1 LAEKHNI
8 TAYAVLLKICGFCA
22 FNCENQIDGNLG
34 IEMFRSIKTKIMVL
48 QAGLILSVIICL
60 GVISYLTSHSALKES
75 QKQTLEFLADSL
87 SERINDLIFDRG
99 LLLERLADSEAITNY
114 MAKHDDSAL
123 VHFFNNYRDEFP
135 QLSYANSYGREE
147 LKVLNGIRVS
157 NNFNL
162 SNLNVYRQCVNT
174 PNKVVAQY
182 RDNCPD
188 MGFTC
193 MEFGYLYKN
202 ADESTG
208 FVHGRVPISD
218 LINDIQIFDKIK
230 STYAIL
236 VDAKGNIIACP
247 DEDLILKKLQI
258 NGKASRT
265 IISEIN
271 KNMVGYG
278 RGEIFGKDSFL
289 AYAPVKGQN
298 WSVVIVLPYQNFIA
312 KLRSLRNTIIILGLT
327 ILISGF
333 FLSLY
338 VATDIT
344 EPVLKLLKN
353 TSVIASGDFT
363 QRVSVESK
371 DELGRLAVAFNKM
384 TENLQKTTTSM
395 VNLNHEIVERQ
406 KAEKTQQSLNEKL
419 EKSIKSLTIAN
430 RELSD
435 FAHVAAHDLKAPL
448 RAIGSLAGIILD
460 DYGSK
465 FDEKG
470 KYYVNTLIKRT
481 ERLSDLISGILT
493 YSELGRST
501 IFMPVNIND
510 VIRQTIINM
519 DIPGNID
526 IMLESD
532 FPTVFCSKTHMSQV
546 FTNLIHN
553 AIKFMDKPK
562 GYIKLKCIEDGDC
575 WIFSVSDNGRGI
587 DEKYY
592 DKIFKIFQ
600 TIVRRDEEENTGIG
614 LSVVKRIIEKY
625 NGKIWVESQPKVGST
640 FFFTLRKEKM
650 EVNNEKLQT
659 NSIS

>member
-1 LAEKHNI
+1 
-8 TAYAVLLKICGFCA
+8 
-22 FNCENQIDGNLG
+22 
-34 IEMFRSIKTKIMVL
+34 
-48 QAGLILSVIICL
+48 
-60 GVISYLTSHSALKES
+60 
-75 QKQTLEFLADSL
+75 
-87 SERINDLIFDRG
+87 
-99 LLLERLADSEAITNY
+99 
-114 MAKHDDSAL
+114 
-123 VHFFNNYRDEFP
+123 
-135 QLSYANSYGREE
+135 
-147 LKVLNGIRVS
+147 
-157 NNFNL
+157 
-162 SNLNVYRQCVNT
+162 
-174 PNKVVAQY
+174 
-182 RDNCPD
+182 
-188 MGFTC
+188 
-193 MEFGYLYKN
+193 
-202 ADESTG
+202 
-208 FVHGRVPISD
+208 
-218 LINDIQIFDKIK
+218 
-230 STYAIL
+230 
-236 VDAKGNIIACP
+236 
-247 DEDLILKKLQI
+247 
-258 NGKASRT
+258 
-265 IISEIN
+265 
-271 KNMVGYG
+271 MVGYG

-353 TSVIASGDFT
+353 TSVIASGDLT

-395 VNLNHEIVERQ
+395 VNLNHEILERQ